1 MTASVAHIHMAAA
14 GVNGPVAVAL
24 AETAAGSGVW
34 AVPADTQ
41 LSAEQAA
48 ALLIGGMYFNA
59 HSAAFA
65 TGEIRAQLIA
75 Q

>member
-1 MTASVAHIHMAAA
+1 MHPSRRVLRMS
-14 GVNGPVAVAL
+14 P
-24 AETAAGSGVW
+24 

-48 ALLIGGMYFNA
+48 ALLSGGMYFNA

-65 TGEIRAQLIA
+65 PGEIRGQLIA